1 MKADR
6 LVATLLFLQA
16 RGRVTARQVA
26 EELEISERTARRDLE
41 ALSAAGVPVYSQRG
55 RGGGW
60 SLVGGARTDLT
71 GFTQREIGALFLA
84 AGPLSASPELRA
96 ALRKL
101 VQAVPAPMRTH
112 AEAASKALVV
122 DGLDWSRAAVRAAG
136 GPHHH
141 ALEQAVLDR
150 VRITVGYADEGA
162 PRQEWTVDPLG
173 LVCKAGR
180 WYTVAAD
187 GEGLRSFLH
196 TRVTSVT
203 VTGEPARRPEGFDL
217 AEAWQELAAEAERRL
232 RATTVRAAAGPAA
245 VPGLRELL
253 GDRLRTGELRPD
265 GRCEIEADGPSVEIL
280 VAQLA
285 GAGADV
291 EVLEPP
297 EARAR
302 LARLGRELAAA
313 HGGAPGG
320 GSPAP
325 RNESHFPL
333 GTYYVEDASVDDVTE
348 RSAVRPSRRRPRQRL
363 STPYV
368 PYRGAVS

>member
-16 RGRVTARQVA
+16 RGRVTVRQVA

-84 AGPLSASPELRA
+84 ALPSASPELRA

-302 LARLGRELAAA
+302 LARLGQELAAA

-325 RNESHFPL
+325 ETKATFL
-333 GTYYVEDASVDDVTE
+333 
-348 RSAVRPSRRRPRQRL
+348 
-363 STPYV
+363 
-368 PYRGAVS
+368 

>member
-16 RGRVTARQVA
+16 RGRVTVRQVA

-196 TRVTSVT
+196 TRVASVT

-302 LARLGRELAAA
+302 LARLGQELAAA

-348 RSAVRPSRRRPRQRL
+348 RSTVRPSRRRPRQRL